1 MEISSQFNNQPIS
14 MKELLAR
21 SEFGLPKIGE
31 ILKGEVIT
39 VSKNFVLIDLGALG
53 TGIVYP
59 GEFYDNPSLQKALKP
74 GQQVSAVLLDLENE
88 EGYRELSL
96 KRAQKTT
103 SWQDI
108 KNKKESG
115 EIIETKVININK
127 GGLIVEINGI
137 QGFLP
142 LSQLLPEHYPKVE
155 GGDTTKIVQ
164 ALQKFRNQDIKVKII
179 DFSESENKLIVS
191 ERAITDAQLK
201 EEIAKLKV
209 GDIVDAEITD
219 VTDFGAFVAII
230 IPESAE
236 KTEASTGKA
245 KVSGS
250 QPTISGLESTT
261 EDKLSQ
267 PVLYETEIQE
277 KQKVQ
282 QEITKGRI
290 EGLIHI
296 SEIDW
301 RLIENPRDFLQ
312 VGQIVKAKIIDID
325 GNKISLSLKALKP
338 NPWEKIEEKYTVGQ
352 TLNGEVAKITNYGA
366 LVQLNGEIYGL
377 VPALEFGDKKP
388 SDFLKVGDK
397 INVAIVSIDAK
408 EHRIILT
415 LQKDE
420 EKQEKN
426 VE

>member
-1 MEISSQFNNQPIS
+1 MEISSQFNNQPLS

-31 ILKGEVIT
+31 ILNGEVIT

-74 GQQVSAVLLDLENE
+74 GQQVAAVLLDLENE

-127 GGLIVEINGI
+127 GGLIVEISGI

-219 VTDFGAFVAII
+219 VTDFGAFAAII

-236 KTEASTGKA
+236 KTEASTEKGE
-245 KVSGS
+245 VSGS
-250 QPTISGLESTT
+250 QPTISTSESTA
-261 EDKLSQ
+261 EDKSNQ
-267 PVLYETEIQE
+267 SVLDETEIQE
-277 KQKVQ
+277 KQKVE
-282 QEITKGRI
+282 QETTKGRI

-312 VGQIVKAKIIDID
+312 AGQVVKAKIIDID

-352 TLNGEVAKITNYGA
+352 TVNGEVAKMTNYGA
-366 LVQLNGEIYGL
+366 LVQLNGGIYGL
-377 VPALEFGDKKP
+377 VPASEFGDKKP